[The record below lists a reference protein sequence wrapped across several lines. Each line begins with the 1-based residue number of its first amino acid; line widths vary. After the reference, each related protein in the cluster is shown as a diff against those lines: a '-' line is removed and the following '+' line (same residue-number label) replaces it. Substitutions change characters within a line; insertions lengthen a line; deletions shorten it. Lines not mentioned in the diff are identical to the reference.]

1 VPQPPNEK
9 SPIAAAMEW
18 VGRITVLA
26 LEMVLPGL
34 AGTWLDDRWGTRPAL
49 TIVGFLFGT
58 VGGMA
63 HLLWITTA
71 ENKKAQQR
79 RRDKEQ

>member
-1 VPQPPNEK
+1 MT
-9 SPIAAAMEW
+9 AAMEW
-18 VGRITVLA
+18 VGRITALA

-49 TIVGFLFGT
+49 TIIGFLVGM
-58 VGGMA
+58 VGGIA
-63 HLLWITTA
+63 HLLWMTA
-71 ENKKAQQR
+71 AANNKTQKR